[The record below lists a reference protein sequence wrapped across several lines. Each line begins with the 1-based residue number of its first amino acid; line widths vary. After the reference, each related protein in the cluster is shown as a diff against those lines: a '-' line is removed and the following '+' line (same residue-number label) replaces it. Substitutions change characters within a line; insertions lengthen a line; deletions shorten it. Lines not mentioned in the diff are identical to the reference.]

1 MAARPERSRGQ
12 DRAIARLQKIVR
24 EVREEDLQ
32 RSCCIGPLQA
42 APQALVQLGTCLKA
56 ASMSEPKAIKIEN
69 SRNGADG
76 TIVQL
81 P

>member
-1 MAARPERSRGQ
+1 MAGRPERPTTQ
-12 DRAIARLQKIVR
+12 DGAIAQLQKIVR
-24 EVREEDLQ
+24 EVRKGDLT

-42 APQALVQLGTCLKA
+42 APKALVQLGTCLKA
-56 ASMSEPKAIKIEN
+56 ASLSEPKAIKVEN
-69 SRNGADG
+69 PRNGVDG

>member
-1 MAARPERSRGQ
+1 MAGRPERPIPQ
-12 DRAIARLQKIVR
+12 DRAIAQVRKIVC
-24 EVREEDLQ
+24 EVREKDLKK
-32 RSCCIGPLQA
+32 SCCIEALQA

-56 ASMSEPKAIKIEN
+56 ASMSEPKAIKVEN
-69 SRNGADG
+69 ARNGVGG